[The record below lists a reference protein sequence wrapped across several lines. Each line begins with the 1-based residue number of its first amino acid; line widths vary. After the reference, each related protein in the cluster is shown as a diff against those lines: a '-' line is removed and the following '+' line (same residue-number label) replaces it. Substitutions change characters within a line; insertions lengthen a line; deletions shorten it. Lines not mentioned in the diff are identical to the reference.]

1 MAALTSIGLE
11 GCAGGTSRAKHA
23 AMTRTR
29 MTIFAL
35 AIVAAAAALLL
46 AMGRPPICTCGTIE
60 LWVNQGDSPETSQ
73 MLADWYSPSH
83 VIHGFLFYA
92 FLWLVARPR
101 PIEDRFLIALLAE
114 ITWEILE
121 NTDWAINRYREATIA
136 IGYTGDSILNTVSD
150 IGMMALGFWL
160 ARKLPVWVTV
170 IAAIALE
177 LAALMAVRDNLTL
190 NVWMFLFRTEAVRNW
205 QAG

>member
-1 MAALTSIGLE
+1 
-11 GCAGGTSRAKHA
+11 
-23 AMTRTR
+23 MTRARTL
-29 MTIFAL
+29 AL
-35 AIVAAAAALLL
+35 AFLAVAAAAAILL

-60 LWVNQGDSPETSQ
+60 LWVNHGDGPKTSQ

-92 FLWLVARPR
+92 ILWLTARGSPVER
-101 PIEDRFLIALLAE
+101 RFLAALLAE
-114 ITWEILE
+114 VAWELLE

-160 ARKLPVWVTV
+160 ARKLPTWVTV
-170 IAAIALE
+170 ILAVALE
-177 LAALMAVRDNLTL
+177 LAALVAVRDNLTL
-190 NVWMFLFRTEAVRNW
+190 NIWMFLFPTDAVRAW